1 MKIITINYL
10 KNNMTSIINIERKIC
25 IESEFLDKDIKKHLL
40 NKIKL
45 FKNECTKEHGFFIN
59 IKDKLQI
66 KDANLSSNCENIFTI
81 VFEAETLKPEV
92 GKKFKGISCMIFSG
106 GIFLN
111 IKDKMKILILESFL
125 KTDYI
130 FDQKN
135 NTFVNKNTNKI
146 IKQGDDLNV
155 ILTGVTYSNKNFVCF
170 GILDD
175 SLIL

>member
-1 MKIITINYL
+1 MF
-10 KNNMTSIINIERKIC
+10 NNCDSRTNGE
-25 IESEFLDKDIKKHLL
+25 
-40 NKIKL
+40 
-45 FKNECTKEHGFFIN
+45 
-59 IKDKLQI
+59 LQ
-66 KDANLSSNCENIFTI
+66 F
-81 VFEAETLKPEV
+81 
-92 GKKFKGISCMIFSG
+92 
-106 GIFLN
+106 FLN